1 MRNLFDK
8 LYKESADSFYKK
20 LKENLEKDKKMFI
33 DYLRSE
39 GEVFISVSKNP
50 VTIKEDGT
58 KIFKCEIEKKDIK
71 YICEITEKFHNW
83 CIESEIFIKE

>member
-1 MRNLFDK
+1 MKTKQIEAITNDNKIKIFKRN
-8 LYKESADSFYKK
+8 KE
-20 LKENLEKDKKMFI
+20 DKKMFI
-33 DYLRSE
+33 DYLRSD

-50 VTIKEDGT
+50 VTIKENGT

-83 CIESEIFIKE
+83 CVESELFIKE